1 MWVVLKYKSK
11 EYEILKNSFSKVLGN
26 STEYYKPKIKYE
38 KYINNKLKV
47 FEKSILEN
55 YLICRNPNFK
65 YRNIISLL
73 KSARGLQCFLSA
85 FELNQ
90 KEIEK
95 FVKLCKSNE
104 DSAGYLSQNFF
115 DITTKTKAKFISGPF
130 TQMIFDILED
140 KGKKIKIL
148 INNINL
154 TINKNPKNLLYS

>member
-1 MWVVLKYKSK
+1 MWVVVKYKSK

-26 STEYYKPKIKYE
+26 NLEYYKPKIKYE

-55 YLICRNPNFK
+55 YLICRHPKFK
-65 YRNIISLL
+65 HKNIINLL
-73 KSARGLQCFLSA
+73 KSARGLQCFLNG

-90 KEIEK
+90 HEIEK

-104 DSAGYLSQNFF
+104 DSGGYLSQNFF
-115 DITTKTKAKFISGPF
+115 DITKKTKGKFVSGPF

-154 TINKNPKNLLYS
+154 TISKNPKNLLYS